1 MNYNFGKKALLDAIG
16 NKQLISKVYLLSKNY
31 ELINL
36 INKNKIT
43 YEIVNEAWF
52 KQFNHSLNHQN
63 IAFELVK
70 KNFQKT
76 SLES

>member
-16 NKQLISKVYLLSKNY
+16 NKQSISKVYLLSKNY

-43 YEIVNEAWF
+43 YEIVNEA
-52 KQFNHSLNHQN
+52 
-63 IAFELVK
+63 
-70 KNFQKT
+70 
-76 SLES
+76 